1 MCVFSVKIWLIK
13 TLTRTV
19 KHESQVIKSNPVG
32 GVLNLRKIW
41 GAKFQLGDFGDP
53 DTASK
58 NVREY

>member
-1 MCVFSVKIWLIK
+1 MK

-19 KHESQVIKSNPVG
+19 KHESQVIKSKPVG

-41 GAKFQLGDFGDP
+41 GATFQLGDFGDP